1 MIIRLWHGYTRPGEA
16 DAYETLLKTTILPG
30 IHRVKGYQGAYL
42 LRKEGGPEVEFVTL
56 TLWDSLEATREFAGP
71 DGSTSVVP
79 PEARALLSRFDE
91 HAVHYQATW
100 CP

>member
-1 MIIRLWHGYTRPGEA
+1 MIVRRWHGYTTPENA
-16 DAYETLLKTTILPG
+16 DAYERLLETTILPG

-42 LRKEGGPEVEFVTL
+42 LRKDGASEVEFVTL
-56 TLWDSLEATREFAGP
+56 TLWDTIEAAREFAGP
-71 DGSTSVVP
+71 DGSRSVVP
-79 PEARALLSRFDE
+79 PEARALLARFDE